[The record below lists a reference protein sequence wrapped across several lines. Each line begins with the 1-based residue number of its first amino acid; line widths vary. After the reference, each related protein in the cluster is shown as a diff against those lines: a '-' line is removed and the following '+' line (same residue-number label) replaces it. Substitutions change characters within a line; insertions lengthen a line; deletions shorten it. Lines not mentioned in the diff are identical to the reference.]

1 MKKIFLTALTLGFLT
16 MTIVSC
22 QSEKKDGASDSTSVA
37 AGDSAHATAA
47 TATAGTPAETKAT
60 ASEIAKAQVSA
71 PDFSVSEVNDG
82 IKEFSPLKDE
92 YVAAIAKKDATAIK
106 AAQDKFNTWV
116 VKASTWGAKLPV
128 KENQKY
134 IEYYEKL
141 VLQWDIAGKSLKK

>member
-16 MTIVSC
+16 TTIVSC

-37 AGDSAHATAA
+37 AGDSAHATATA
-47 TATAGTPAETKAT
+47 ATAGTPAEAKAT
-60 ASEIAKAQVSA
+60 ATEMAKAQVSA

-106 AAQDKFNTWV
+106 AAQDKFNAWV
-116 VKASTWGAKLPV
+116 VKAATWGAKLPT

-141 VLQWDIAGKSLKK
+141 VSQWEIAGKSLKK

>member
-16 MTIVSC
+16 TTIVSC
-22 QSEKKDGASDSTSVA
+22 QSEKKDGASDSTSAA

-47 TATAGTPAETKAT
+47 TAGTPAEAKAT
-60 ASEIAKAQVSA
+60 ATEMAKAQVSA

-82 IKEFSPLKDE
+82 IKEFSPIKDE
-92 YVAAIAKKDATAIK
+92 YVAAIAKNDATAIK

-116 VKASTWGAKLPV
+116 GKAATWGAKLPA

-141 VLQWDIAGKSLKK
+141 VRQWEIVGKSLKK